1 MSRAL
6 ERFRE
11 LVREQRAALP
21 RKERNASS
29 VYEVASL
36 RQVMEQTR
44 LELAAGIKHDE
55 RELAGVIALANE
67 KVAAAPVNKPGKA
80 RFRGLGR

>member
-1 MSRAL
+1 MSKAL

-11 LVREQRAALP
+11 LVREHRAALP

-36 RQVMEQTR
+36 RQVLGQTR
-44 LELAAGIKHDE
+44 LELAAGIEHDDN
-55 RELAGVIALANE
+55 ELARIIALANE
-67 KVAAAPVNKPGKA
+67 KVAAAPSRKPHKY